1 MFALAVDWTI
11 PVSTIIVLAVQ
22 FAGGLIAI
30 MRAFASIE
38 RSIDARFNEM
48 TLKLNTF
55 KEGDLRDVMSRLTRL
70 ETGADEWTKALR
82 ERTHDHSNQLNA
94 MALEIDRL
102 KRPDRYRRADDPT
115 P

>member
-22 FAGGLIAI
+22 FAGGLVAI

-38 RSIDARFNEM
+38 KSIDGRFNEM

-55 KEGDLRDVMSRLTRL
+55 KEGDLRDVMSRLARL

-82 ERTHDHSNQLNA
+82 ERTHDHANQLNA
-94 MALEIDRL
+94 LTLEIDRL
-102 KRPDRYRRADDPT
+102 KRPINYDRRGD
-115 P
+115 